1 MAGKWGI
8 EHAVFAAATAV
19 TVVGAVV
26 GNERV
31 QQIAKPLIAPALA
44 ARVLRKRSETETA
57 DTALLLAGLAAA
69 TVGDV
74 FMIDP
79 DNDARLIK
87 GASSF
92 AVMQAS
98 YSALLLRRD
107 ARPTRAALRPRI
119 SGWSTASGLLR
130 AKAPSVSTPLTGYGL
145 MLGTTSTLSADP
157 ALAPQSKAVLDVV
170 VPNKDRRSW
179 LGLGGVLFTASDGL
193 IVVRRLFIRGTAGRA
208 AAEGV
213 ILASYAGAQL
223 MLVEGMLALGRKK
236 SV

>member
-1 MAGKWGI
+1 
-8 EHAVFAAATAV
+8 
-19 TVVGAVV
+19 
-26 GNERV
+26 
-31 QQIAKPLIAPALA
+31 
-44 ARVLRKRSETETA
+44 
-57 DTALLLAGLAAA
+57 
-69 TVGDV
+69 
-74 FMIDP
+74 
-79 DNDARLIK
+79 
-87 GASSF
+87 
-92 AVMQAS
+92 
-98 YSALLLRRD
+98 
-107 ARPTRAALRPRI
+107 
-119 SGWSTASGLLR
+119 
-130 AKAPSVSTPLTGYGL
+130 